1 MARRMIFMLV
11 AVALFLAAIGFVK
24 YQQIQAAMKGGG
36 FTPPPEAVTTVV
48 ARSEEWP
55 ATLTTIGSVAAVQG
69 VTLSADLAGTVA
81 KITFTSGAHV
91 AQGTVLVELDTRQER
106 ASLASA
112 VAQRDLARL
121 NLQRATTLKA
131 RGLIAQS
138 EFDQADA
145 TARSAEASVA
155 AIEATI
161 ARKTIRAPFAG
172 RVGIRQVNLGQYLSA
187 GDHIVDLQATD
198 PVYVNFSVPQ
208 QNLDLLRVG
217 DPIRIEADSTMPGI
231 GVGKIT
237 AINSLINETT
247 RNVDVQATF
256 RNANGHLHPGMFVN
270 LVAEVGRPT
279 KAIALPATAILYAP
293 YGNSVYVLAD
303 LKDPKG
309 KPYKGVSQKFV
320 KLGTARGD
328 QVAVLGGIE
337 PGEEVVTS
345 GVFKLRPGAA
355 VKVDNSIQP
364 ANNPAAKPE
373 NS

>member
-24 YQQIQAAMKGGG
+24 YQQIQAAIKGGG
-36 FTPPPEAVTTVV
+36 FTPPPETVTTIV

-81 KITFTSGAHV
+81 KIAFTSGAHV

-106 ASLASA
+106 AQLAAA

-131 RGLIAQS
+131 RGLIAQA
-138 EFDQADA
+138 EYDQADA
-145 TARSAEASVA
+145 NARSAEASVS

-172 RVGIRQVNLGQYLSA
+172 RVGIRQINLGQYLSA

-208 QNLDLLRVG
+208 QNLELLKVG

-320 KLGTARGD
+320 QLGTARGD
-328 QVAVLGGIE
+328 QVAVLGGIAA
-337 PGEEVVTS
+337 GEEVVTS

-355 VKVDNSIQP
+355 VVVDNRIQP